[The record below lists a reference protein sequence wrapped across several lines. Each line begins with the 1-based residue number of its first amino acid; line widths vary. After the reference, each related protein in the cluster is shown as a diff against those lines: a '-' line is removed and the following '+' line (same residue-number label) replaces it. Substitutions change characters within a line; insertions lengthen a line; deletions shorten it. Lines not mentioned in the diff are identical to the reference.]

1 MTYIMFSK
9 WFGLISVILSLGIL
23 FNPEDAKAMAKRMVE
38 TETGYIMGGVLPV
51 IFGTLAFMQHS
62 SFKPGWQIVVT
73 LVGLFML
80 LIGVFRVIFVR
91 QWKHLMRRHLDKVPT
106 LFSLFGLIAG
116 LLMIYIGYFE
126 PILQLKTGY

>member
-91 QWKHLMRRHLDKVPT
+91 QWKHLMRRHLDKVPA